1 MNKAFSDTAK
11 LFMINKCIVTNNN
24 IVTEVE
30 ENEESNVEKFNKR
43 CINIAENKS
52 GIISKQIRNSS
63 NPDLDTKIVNEI
75 IKNFENHSNI
85 AKIKR
90 NFKKITFFDFLQAST
105 KVINRIIKSRNLK
118 KPAGSDGTHKSNL

>member
-11 LFMINKCIVTNNN
+11 LFMINKCIATNNN
-24 IVTEVE
+24 IVTEVK

-52 GIISKQIRNSS
+52 DIISKQIRKSYK
-63 NPDLDTKIVNEI
+63 PDLDTKI

-118 KPAGSDGTHKSNL
+118 KSAGSDGTHKSNL